1 MDRTCELLALE
12 SFCRFLIIV
21 SSPAC
26 INRDQI
32 LIGSL
37 VNSKQ
42 VNGGALQKRN
52 IYSQAAAVRILW
64 LPPSPPPQ
72 NSPDLHQSQ
81 GWSLA
86 ISGISGKSGVDRSA
100 PVHPVTTPLPV
111 LFVSSQVEAKC

>member
-64 LPPSPPPQ
+64 LPPSPTPTK
-72 NSPDLHQSQ
+72 
-81 GWSLA
+81 LA
-86 ISGISGKSGVDRSA
+86 GSASISGMVSGKSGVDRSA